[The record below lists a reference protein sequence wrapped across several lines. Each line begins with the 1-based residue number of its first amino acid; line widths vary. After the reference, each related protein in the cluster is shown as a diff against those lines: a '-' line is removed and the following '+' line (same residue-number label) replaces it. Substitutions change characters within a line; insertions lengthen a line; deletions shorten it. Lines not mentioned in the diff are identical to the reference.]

1 MLCPNG
7 KAENQEDSIFCKN
20 CGNRIEEIRKED
32 VLNSHSEAASE
43 LQQVKEEEKK
53 CPDCSTVVEEN
64 SMFCPACGCKL
75 SENPYSVESSFMETE
90 ERDPFWKNKRKRNI
104 LLISVASVMLI
115 TAVIYA
121 GFHFAYITCRMAI
134 SANDNGRIEQ
144 IYQEN
149 RHNKSFMKKME
160 YFATKQVD
168 KIYKNYKKENYSY
181 DTAIEKLSCYEN
193 FVNITGYEQDLK
205 TISDSRLAFQQ
216 GNKYKSE
223 QDILNAAIEYRQVD
237 PLDDKNY
244 QIASDFISEN
254 AEKIKKLALEE
265 LDSMQSAGTF
275 NLGEVFIDRVANLLK
290 EDDEFVH
297 RAYQFMAEK
306 AKSEQKVKVAGTKIL
321 NQQYWGYDL
330 LSVSFQNVSDKTVN
344 YMEVLILGFDKDKKP
359 VKIKSEFN
367 KEGKYELWGKS
378 DQQIKSGATTGGD
391 SGWMAY
397 NAGEIVYLYACPYQ
411 VTFSD
416 GEVWENPYAD
426 YFYETYAGKDLKE

>member
-1 MLCPNG
+1 M
-7 KAENQEDSIFCKN
+7 
-20 CGNRIEEIRKED
+20 
-32 VLNSHSEAASE
+32 
-43 LQQVKEEEKK
+43 
-53 CPDCSTVVEEN
+53 
-64 SMFCPACGCKL
+64 
-75 SENPYSVESSFMETE
+75 
-90 ERDPFWKNKRKRNI
+90 
-104 LLISVASVMLI
+104 ISVASVMLI